1 MYPLIELLPTIALI
15 IPLFAFGIGI
25 YLAFLAIKALKIYIS
40 KNS

>member
-1 MYPLIELLPTIALI
+1 MRLVSILPTIYLLI
-15 IPLFAFGIGI
+15 YLLILGVGI

>member
-1 MYPLIELLPTIALI
+1 MNPLITILPAITLI
-15 IPLFAFGIGI
+15 ITLSVYGIGI